1 MTGMEI
7 LPIILYVLGII
18 LLVVLIVL
26 GIKMILFID
35 KADKLVTDVQDKVS
49 SFDSIFRV
57 MDFASEKLTVGITSV
72 IDSFVKLIK
81 KLFKKRKEEEEYYE

>member
-81 KLFKKRKEEEEYYE
+81 KLFKKRKEEEKYYE

>member
-35 KADKLVTDVQDKVS
+35 KADKFFTDVQDKVC